1 MLSEDEKAERW
12 EIGCRNDPVRND
24 FLIPNLIRVI
34 DALKPDR
41 ILDIGAGTGYIPRL
55 VDNGLSYRAVW
66 TLIDINSSRLEVSRK
81 LQSDRMFSKNVVA
94 DIAKHN
100 FDEQFDCALVTFT
113 MLEIFDVH
121 ILINRFPSI
130 VRNEGTLLISLPD
143 TWRDVLEHGC
153 HQPEAIK
160 EYLIGST
167 SLPKIDKFTNDLY
180 PFKAVRIEHLISR
193 VLASGFELTEL
204 TESEGDHAGIYL
216 LSFRRRGKE
225 E

>member
-55 VDNGLSYRAVW
+55 VDDGLSYRAVW

-100 FDEQFDCALVTFT
+100 FDE
-113 MLEIFDVH
+113 
-121 ILINRFPSI
+121 
-130 VRNEGTLLISLPD
+130 
-143 TWRDVLEHGC
+143 
-153 HQPEAIK
+153 
-160 EYLIGST
+160 
-167 SLPKIDKFTNDLY
+167 
-180 PFKAVRIEHLISR
+180 
-193 VLASGFELTEL
+193 
-204 TESEGDHAGIYL
+204 
-216 LSFRRRGKE
+216 
-225 E
+225 